1 MSGSWEIGTAT
12 LDWYF
17 FGAVGLLLEP
27 FLCGLDDFINDV
39 YVNLAELAAKVVMN
53 DFIKFSQ
60 YFS

>member
-1 MSGSWEIGTAT
+1 MSTAT

-27 FLCGLDDFINDV
+27 FLCGLDDFVNDV
-39 YVNLAELAAKVVMN
+39 YVYLAELAAKVIMN